1 MCKITK
7 DMKRFILSV
16 LVLTAVSCL
25 ANATNLTISIH
36 GIRSNK
42 GKILIMIK
50 SVSSDA
56 TYKQM
61 NEVTCDSCNF
71 VFNDVKDGTYKLSA
85 FHDENGNY
93 NIDKDEKGIPTEG
106 FVLKTI
112 TVTDSKASTHEAI
125 KLKLFYPLTIK

>member
-1 MCKITK
+1 
-7 DMKRFILSV
+7 MKRFILSV

-25 ANATNLTISIH
+25 TYGANLTISIK
-36 GIRSNK
+36 GIRSSK

-50 SVSSDA
+50 PVGKDA
-56 TYKQM
+56 TYQNMKEIT
-61 NEVTCDSCNF
+61 NDSCNF
-71 VFNDVKDGTYKLSA
+71 VFKDIEDGTYKLSA

-112 TVTDSKASTHEAI
+112 TVSNSKNSSSEAI